1 MCPVDSAFLTREPR
15 ALFVWLWVELSS
27 EQNLEFD
34 MDAHYNPA
42 TILPVDAG
50 RNTGRA
56 KPPVRARLPLGRGSA
71 RAAAQTE
78 LRPTG
83 SLALTGAS
91 PYRIEI
97 VELGQPGVTL
107 GSASTL
113 E

>member
-1 MCPVDSAFLTREPR
+1 MCPVDSAFRTREPR

-50 RNTGRA
+50 KNTGRA
-56 KPPVRARLPLGRGSA
+56 KPPSEPRLGR
-71 RAAAQTE
+71 
-78 LRPTG
+78 
-83 SLALTGAS
+83 SLALPGAS